1 MQYGYGR
8 ISRKSQ
14 KIERQIEN
22 INRAYPAAKIY
33 TEAYTGTKVEGRAV
47 FNWILSVVQKGDD
60 IIFDSVSRMA
70 RNKDEGVEL
79 YFRLF
84 DMGVNLIFLKE
95 NQINTSVYR
104 EAIQQSIPETG
115 NEIADIYIEATNKVI
130 RLLAKKQIEKAFEQA
145 QKEVDDLHQRTK
157 EGMREAKRQGKQIG
171 RVAGSKVET
180 KKAEE
185 AKKIIKEL
193 NETFGGQLNNA
204 RTMKLAGISK
214 VTFFKYKKELLNET

>member
-22 INRAYPAAKIY
+22 ISRAYPDAKIY

-47 FNWILSVVQKGDD
+47 FNWILSVVQKDDD

-95 NQINTSVYR
+95 TQINTSVYR

-115 NEIADIYIEATNKVI
+115 NEIADIYIDATNKVI

-145 QKEVDDLHQRTK
+145 QKEVDDLHERTR
-157 EGMREAKRQGKQIG
+157 EGIREARRRG
-171 RVAGSKVET
+171 RCPAPHGT
-180 KKAEE
+180 
-185 AKKIIKEL
+185 
-193 NETFGGQLNNA
+193 
-204 RTMKLAGISK
+204 
-214 VTFFKYKKELLNET
+214 

>member
-22 INRAYPAAKIY
+22 ISRAYPNAKIY
-33 TEAYTGTKVEGRAV
+33 TEAYTGTKVEGRAK
-47 FNWILSVVQKGDD
+47 FNWILSVVKQGDD

-70 RNKDEGVEL
+70 RNKDEGVDL

-115 NEIADIYIEATNKVI
+115 NEIADIYIDATNKVI
-130 RLLAKKQIEKAFEQA
+130 RLLAKKQIEKAFEQS
-145 QKEVDDLHQRTK
+145 QKEVDDLHERTK
-157 EGMREAKRQGKQIG
+157 EGMREAKRRGKQIG
-171 RVAGSKVET
+171 RAAGSTVET
-180 KKAEE
+180 KKAAA
-185 AKKIIKEL
+185 AKAIIKKH
-193 NETFGGQLNNA
+193 NKDFGGSLDNKE
-204 RTMKLAGISK
+204 TMTQAGISK
-214 VTFFKYKKELLNET
+214 VTFYKYKKELLNEN